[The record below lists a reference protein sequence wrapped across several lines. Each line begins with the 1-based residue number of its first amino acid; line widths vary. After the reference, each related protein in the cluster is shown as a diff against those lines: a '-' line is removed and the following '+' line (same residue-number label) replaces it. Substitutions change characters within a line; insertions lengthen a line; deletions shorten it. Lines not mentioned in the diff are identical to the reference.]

1 MMGRA
6 EKLKGQLRLSN
17 NQRPHAPTF
26 QAALVE
32 AINLSTS
39 NSKALTVSS
48 SNDRT
53 SSSLALEL
61 KALITLYDSILQ
73 EEYSGT
79 CIQTQLSRRLS
90 NAALQIFSD
99 DNRIVCDFCEND
111 IFQSFFECVRCRD
124 ELSDGR
130 IVCPG
135 CYADGRSCHCV
146 IMQPMQ
152 CRDFQTLLRS
162 RTEAVEILN
171 RYEGIQAMDTDLDLD
186 LYVPDHT
193 LYPDCLKS
201 FQHAA
206 Q

>member
-6 EKLKGQLRLSN
+6 KKLKGQLRLSN
-17 NQRPHAPTF
+17 NQRPHAAPSF

-39 NSKALTVSS
+39 NTKALTVLSS
-48 SNDRT
+48 KDRT
-53 SSSLALEL
+53 PSSLALEL
-61 KALITLYDSILQ
+61 KELIALYDSILQ

-79 CIQTQLSRRLS
+79 CIQLSHRLS
-90 NAALQIFSD
+90 NADLQTFSD

-111 IFQSFFECVRCRD
+111 IFQSFLECVRCRD

-135 CYADGRSCHCV
+135 CYADGRSCHCL

-152 CRDFQTLLRS
+152 CRDFQALLRS
-162 RTEAVEILN
+162 RREAVEILN
-171 RYEGIQAMDTDLDLD
+171 KYEGIQAMDTDLDLD
-186 LYVPDHT
+186 LYVPAPT
-193 LYPDCLKS
+193 LYPDCSKY